1 MRQNSKRESATGCY
15 LLNNNGD
22 NIMKVSKTT
31 SKQAQAQQ
39 LIYDIF
45 TNNGVVG
52 VETEDR
58 DQLNLQCSFK
68 DVFNIGNAMETEGLG
83 EFKDVF
89 YTEDLTRYIGTTV
102 TRLVEESIEPDLLV
116 VPNLFQEISYEGPG
130 RTVEIGSIGAIHAEE
145 VPEGQEYPE
154 PDFDYGDGYIIQL
167 GINKHGLKM
176 RVTEEVISDNL
187 FDVFGL
193 WMRMAGRALARH
205 KEEYAIKLLA
215 EMGYDVFDNSSP
227 TTSHNGI
234 CTGRGIDGKQ
244 NGSMTIHDIFDM
256 WTFGYLRGFNYDTV
270 LMNPLAW
277 KTFMNDP
284 MAREIMFT
292 NGVLASRRLP
302 DGSTA
307 NTGFGVGSFGKLG
320 YKSDPTGLDYNNLAG
335 KVAGP
340 NPFTT
345 DLNPLGNTYNIAPK
359 YLPSP
364 LKVIVSPHVPYR
376 AAVGLG
382 TDGNGSE
389 DIKVTDI
396 YMADSA
402 NCGLLMTKEG
412 VSMDEW
418 NDPERDIR
426 AMKLKERWG
435 MALLAQGKG
444 VACAR
449 DVVLKDNYVF
459 DNVNDVGALSGLQA
473 AGDVGD
479 GNIVG

>member
-1 MRQNSKRESATGCY
+1 MRQNSSRESATGCY

-58 DQLNLQCSFK
+58 DRLNLECSFK
-68 DVFNIGNAMETEGLG
+68 DVFNIDKSFESEGLG

-102 TRLVEESIEPDLLV
+102 TRLVEEAIEPDLLV

-227 TTSHNGI
+227 GTSANGV
-234 CTGRGIDGKQ
+234 CTGRDITGTQ
-244 NGSMTIHDIFDM
+244 NGAMTIHDIFDM
-256 WTFGYLRGFNYDTV
+256 WTFGYLRGFNYDTI

-284 MAREIMFT
+284 MSREIMFSG
-292 NGVLASRRLP
+292 GVLASRSLP
-302 DGSTA
+302 AGSTA
-307 NTGFGVGSFGKLG
+307 NTGFGVGAFGKLG
-320 YKSDPTGLDYNNLAG
+320 YKSDPTGNDINNLGG
-335 KVAGP
+335 KLAGP

-345 DLNPLGNTYNIAPK
+345 DLNPLGNTYNIAPT

-364 LKVIVSPHVPYR
+364 MKVIVSPHVPYST
-376 AAVGLG
+376 AQKKDEAGA
-382 TDGNGSE
+382 
-389 DIKVTDI
+389 IKVTDV

-449 DVVLKDNYVF
+449 DVVLADHYVF
-459 DNVNDVGALSGLQA
+459 DNVNNAQIT
-473 AGDVGD
+473 VGD
-479 GNIVG
+479 GTNLVDPPA